1 MTVRVDVAPEL
12 FAWAAERSRR
22 DSDYLAEKFPRL
34 AAWQRG
40 QAKPTLKQLE
50 AFARATYTPLG
61 RFFLE
66 APSEDAVPVPDF
78 RTLRD
83 EQLAQPS
90 PNLLDTIY
98 LCEQRQ
104 EWYQDFARATGEPEL
119 AFVGSLTTA
128 GPVDEAADAMRRIL
142 GLDVEARRA
151 YPTWQAAL
159 RGLVEHAEEAG
170 VLVMVSGV
178 TGSNTHRPL
187 DPDEFRGFALVDKT
201 APLVFV
207 NGADT
212 KAAQIFTLSHEL
224 VHVWLGASALSNS
237 RLNVVAGNELER
249 WCSQV
254 AAELLV
260 PLASLRE
267 KLEGDEELEDA
278 LARLA
283 RIYKV
288 STLVIL
294 RRLFDA
300 DILSE
305 DAYWEAF
312 QEELERVLE
321 LSARS
326 TGGGDFYHTQP
337 ARVSRR
343 FARAVI
349 TDTLEGRTLHRDAF
363 RLLGF
368 KKASTFEE
376 LGQRLGVT

>member
-1 MTVRVDVAPEL
+1 MRVDVAPE
-12 FAWAAERSRR
+12 FFGWAAERSRR
-22 DSDYLAEKFPRL
+22 DPDYLAEKFPKL
-34 AAWQRG
+34 AAWQSG

-61 RFFLE
+61 RFFSG
-66 APSEDAVPVPDF
+66 APSEDALPVPDF

-104 EWYQDFARATGEPEL
+104 EWYRDFARANGEPEL
-119 AFVGSLTTA
+119 AFVGSLTAPT
-128 GPVDEAADAMRRIL
+128 PVDEAADAMRRTL
-142 GLDVEARRA
+142 GMEVDARRA

-187 DPDEFRGFALVDKT
+187 DPEEFRGFALIDKT
-201 APLVFV
+201 APLIFV

-212 KAAQIFTLSHEL
+212 KAAQVFTLAHEL
-224 VHVWLGASALSNS
+224 VHVWLGESAVSNA
-237 RLNVVAGNELER
+237 RLTEVAGSALER
-249 WCSQV
+249 WCNEV

-267 KLEGDEELEDA
+267 EVRDDEELAEA

-283 RIYKV
+283 RFYKV

-300 DILSE
+300 DVLS
-305 DAYWEAF
+305 AGVYWDAF

-321 LSARS
+321 LSSRS
-326 TGGGDFYHTQP
+326 TGGGDFYNTQP
-337 ARVSRR
+337 IRVSRR

-349 TDTLEGRTLHRDAF
+349 ADTLEGRTLHRDAF